1 MMFTHTTVREPRD
14 TDRANDATSLVAARR
29 YWRDFRGEDEGRGAI
44 VTVDD
49 AALIRYGHAVP
60 PRRRMRWRMKSRKY
74 VNVFQAA
81 ARRWVAGSLN
91 TVKRK
96 EKILK
101 VSVNVLQ

>member
-1 MMFTHTTVREPRD
+1 MGRSLIFASAHIVLHC
-14 TDRANDATSLVAARR
+14 ATFSD
-29 YWRDFRGEDEGRGAI
+29 WRDFRGEDEGRGAI